1 MLGFTIET
9 VVITT
14 QTRAKVASVLERRTL
29 TAIVKV
35 KLQLWCD
42 VSKCSLKSNM
52 LSGVC
57 ASAICL

>member
-1 MLGFTIET
+1 MLGATVET

-29 TAIVKV
+29 TVILKV
-35 KLQLWCD
+35 KLQLCCE

-57 ASAICL
+57 ASATCL